1 MFKKTLTITLLLLV
15 FLLPANARLF
25 DSKLIADSL
34 RVRDNWNS
42 FSMNIVAPLTLVG
55 TSTIWGDYLLE
66 DKIILNGHN
75 HNPVNLNIANY
86 IQYTPMAIL
95 YASKVFGLPGRY
107 TWQQDLIVHA
117 GASLLALGINQSSK
131 HLFRRMRPDERSR
144 SSYPSGHSV
153 TAFMTAHCL
162 HKEYGETISPWF
174 SVAGYSFAVA
184 TGAMRVIQKRHHISD
199 VLCGAGMGIFI
210 AELGYT
216 ICDMICYPSNSKS
229 VLNKDRSTAID
240 KWDFS
245 MNSSYMFGVSAV
257 SDSYL
262 NNYGDFK
269 PSYTLG
275 LEALRMFSKN
285 FGAGIRADITEY
297 FWQNTYVDIADYS
310 RVAPQISGYAGVA
323 ARIPATGFLIIG
335 ADAMAG
341 VSARNNYH
349 FTCQEEAIDIN
360 IPTSFSTLTQISLQ
374 FNTSKMLA
382 ISAFAGYKY
391 THLNANMFYTGTAVH
406 LHF

>member
-1 MFKKTLTITLLLLV
+1 MFKKTLTIILLLLV
-15 FLLPANARLF
+15 FLLPANAKLF
-25 DSKLIADSL
+25 DSRLITDSL
-34 RVRDNWNS
+34 RIRDNWNS
-42 FSMNIVAPLTLVG
+42 FSMNIVAPLTLIG

-66 DKIILNGHN
+66 GNIKFKGNH
-75 HNPVNLNIANY
+75 HNPVNLNVANY
-86 IQYTPMAIL
+86 IQYTPLAIL
-95 YASKVFGLPGRY
+95 YITKLCGLPGRY
-107 TWQQDLIVHA
+107 TWKQDIVTHA
-117 GASLLALGINQSSK
+117 GIALLSLGANQASK
-131 HLFRRMRPDERSR
+131 HLFRRMRPDERGH

-162 HKEYGETISPWF
+162 HKEYGETVSPWF

-199 VLCGAGMGIFI
+199 VLCGAGIGIFI

-216 ICDMICYPSNSKS
+216 ICDLICYPGKSKS

-240 KWDFS
+240 KWDFG
-245 MNSSYMFGVSAV
+245 MNSSFMFGTSAV
-257 SDSYL
+257 SGSYL
-262 NNYGDFK
+262 NRYGDFK

-275 LEALRMFSKN
+275 VEALRMFSKN
-285 FGAGIRADITEY
+285 FGAGIRADITQY
-297 FWQNTYVDIADYS
+297 FWQNTCVDIADHS
-310 RVAPQISGYAGVA
+310 RVAPQISGYAGIA
-323 ARIPATGFLIIG
+323 ARIPVTGFLIIG

-341 VSARNNYH
+341 VSVRNNYH
-349 FTCQEEAIDIN
+349 FTSQDKAIDIN
-360 IPTSFSTLTQISLQ
+360 IPTAFSTLSQLGLQ

-391 THLNANMFYTGTAVH
+391 TQFNANMFYTGTSVH